1 MLWYERVPLPSI
13 STNAT
18 HGTAWTNTISV
29 DDMAA
34 VVAQFRLGAEIPGFR
49 SFFPLPL
56 CHIGCPTRLFATD
69 MPAMPSSPRSD
80 METDLTKLSSPRI
93 FLVRMLVFLVLC
105 ALIGIVLYKQ
115 IVVAFFANPGLN
127 ALIGAVLLIGIIL
140 SFRQVIRLYPEVRWV
155 NNFRIADPGLAVDRR
170 PTLLAP
176 MAAILGGERSGRMS
190 ISQQTMRHLLD
201 SIATRLD
208 EARDISRYMTGLLVF
223 LGLLGTFWGLIE
235 TVGSVG
241 KVIDGLKV
249 GGDAGAL
256 FDTLKEGLAAP
267 LGGMGIS
274 FSSSLFGLAGSLILG
289 FLDLQSSQAQNR
301 FYTDLEDWL
310 ATTVREYS
318 SGDGGAVA
326 VAGGSGNLQHAI
338 ERLRV
343 AVEEGAG
350 TRGTT
355 AAMANLA
362 EAIQGLVAHMRTE
375 QQMIREWADGQGEQN
390 REIKRLLERLARQP
404 EKS

>member
-1 MLWYERVPLPSI
+1 
-13 STNAT
+13 
-18 HGTAWTNTISV
+18 
-29 DDMAA
+29 MAS
-34 VVAQFRLGAEIPGFR
+34 GP
-49 SFFPLPL
+49 
-56 CHIGCPTRLFATD
+56 
-69 MPAMPSSPRSD
+69 SPRSA
-80 METDLTKLSSPRI
+80 MEIELTKLSSPRI
-93 FLVRMLVFLVLC
+93 FLVRMVVFLMLC
-105 ALIGIVLYKQ
+105 ALIAVVLYKQ
-115 IVVAFFANPGLN
+115 IVLAFFANPGLN
-127 ALIGAVLLIGIIL
+127 ALIGLVLLIGTIL
-140 SFRQVIRLYPEVRWV
+140 AFRQVIRLYPEVSWV
-155 NNFRIADPGLAVDRR
+155 NNFRIADPGLAIERR

-176 MAAILGGERSGRMS
+176 MAAILGGERTGRMT

-310 ATTVREYS
+310 ASTVSEYS
-318 SGDGGAVA
+318 GETAGAGGDLQGAV
-326 VAGGSGNLQHAI
+326 
-338 ERLRV
+338 ERLRS
-343 AVEEGAG
+343 AMEEGG
-350 TRGTT
+350 TSRGTT

-390 REIKRLLERLARQP
+390 REIKKLLERIARQP

>member
-1 MLWYERVPLPSI
+1 
-13 STNAT
+13 
-18 HGTAWTNTISV
+18 
-29 DDMAA
+29 
-34 VVAQFRLGAEIPGFR
+34 
-49 SFFPLPL
+49 
-56 CHIGCPTRLFATD
+56 
-69 MPAMPSSPRSD
+69 MPSGHPSRSD
-80 METDLTKLSSPRI
+80 MEIELSKLSSPRI

-105 ALIGIVLYKQ
+105 ALIMVVLYKQ
-115 IVVAFFANPGLN
+115 IITAFFANPGLN
-127 ALIGAVLLIGIIL
+127 ALIGGVLLIGIIL
-140 SFRQVIRLYPEVRWV
+140 SFRQVIRLYPEVAWV
-155 NNFRIADPGLAVDRR
+155 NNFRIADPGLAIDRR
-170 PTLLAP
+170 PKLLAP
-176 MAAILGGERSGRMS
+176 MAAILGGERSGRMT

-249 GGDAGAL
+249 GGDAGSL

-310 ATTVREYS
+310 ATTVREY
-318 SGDGGAVA
+318 GDGSGM
-326 VAGGSGNLQHAI
+326 GGEIQHAM
-338 ERLRV
+338 ERIRAV
-343 AVEEGAG
+343 VEEGG
-350 TRGTT
+350 GSRSTT

-390 REIKRLLERLARQP
+390 REIKKLLERIAKQP

>member
-1 MLWYERVPLPSI
+1 M
-13 STNAT
+13 
-18 HGTAWTNTISV
+18 
-29 DDMAA
+29 
-34 VVAQFRLGAEIPGFR
+34 
-49 SFFPLPL
+49 
-56 CHIGCPTRLFATD
+56 PTG
-69 MPAMPSSPRSD
+69 SSPRSA
-80 METDLTKLSSPRI
+80 MEIELAKLSSPRI

-105 ALIGIVLYKQ
+105 ALVAVVLYKQ
-115 IVVAFFANPGLN
+115 IVLAFFANPGLN
-127 ALIGAVLLIGIIL
+127 ALIGAVLFIGTIL
-140 SFRQVIRLYPEVRWV
+140 SFRQVIRLYPEVAWV
-155 NNFRIADPGLAVDRR
+155 NNFRIADPGLAVERH

-176 MAAILGGERSGRMS
+176 MAAILGGERTGRMS

-267 LGGMGIS
+267 LSGMGIS

-310 ATTVREYS
+310 ASTVRGYS
-318 SGDGGAVA
+318 GEGSTGGGVPTGELQAV
-326 VAGGSGNLQHAI
+326 V
-338 ERLRV
+338 ERLRLTL
-343 AVEEGAG
+343 EEGSAG
-350 TRGTT
+350 RGTT

-390 REIKRLLERLARQP
+390 REIKKLLERLARQ
-404 EKS
+404 EG

>member
-1 MLWYERVPLPSI
+1 M
-13 STNAT
+13 
-18 HGTAWTNTISV
+18 
-29 DDMAA
+29 
-34 VVAQFRLGAEIPGFR
+34 EI
-49 SFFPLPL
+49 
-56 CHIGCPTRLFATD
+56 
-69 MPAMPSSPRSD
+69 
-80 METDLTKLSSPRI
+80 ELTKLSSPRI

-105 ALIGIVLYKQ
+105 ALVAVVLYKQ
-115 IVVAFFANPGLN
+115 IIVAFFANPGLN
-127 ALIGAVLLIGIIL
+127 GLIGVVLLVGIIL
-140 SFRQVIRLYPEVRWV
+140 SFRQVIRLYPEIAWV
-155 NNFRIADPGLAVDRR
+155 NNFRIADPGLVIDRH

-176 MAAILGGERSGRMS
+176 MAALLGGERTGRIT

-310 ATTVREYS
+310 ATTVRQYG
-318 SGDGGAVA
+318 GDGA
-326 VAGGSGNLQHAI
+326 AGGDVGAAM
-338 ERLRV
+338 ERLRL
-343 AVEEGAG
+343 AVEDGG
-350 TRGTT
+350 GRGTT

-390 REIKRLLERLARQP
+390 REIRRLLERLAREP

>member
-1 MLWYERVPLPSI
+1 VRLKIGFPPTDER
-13 STNAT
+13 
-18 HGTAWTNTISV
+18 
-29 DDMAA
+29 
-34 VVAQFRLGAEIPGFR
+34 
-49 SFFPLPL
+49 
-56 CHIGCPTRLFATD
+56 
-69 MPAMPSSPRSD
+69 MPAGPVNRST
-80 METDLTKLSSPRI
+80 MQIELNKLSSPRI
-93 FLVRMLVFLVLC
+93 FLVRMLVFLVACVLV
-105 ALIGIVLYKQ
+105 GVVLYKQ
-115 IVVAFFANPGLN
+115 ITVAFFANPGLN
-127 ALIGAVLLIGIIL
+127 ALIGVVLAVGIIL
-140 SFRQVIRLYPEVRWV
+140 AFRQVIRLYPEVSWV
-155 NNFRIADPGLAVDRR
+155 NNFRIADPGLALDRH
-170 PTLLAP
+170 PKLLAP
-176 MAAILGGERSGRMS
+176 MAAILGGERTGRMT
-190 ISQQTMRHLLD
+190 ISQQTRRHLLD

-310 ATTVREYS
+310 ATTVRHYGS
-318 SGDGGAVA
+318 DSGTGDL
-326 VAGGSGNLQHAI
+326 SPILDK
-338 ERLRV
+338 LRA
-343 AVEEGAG
+343 AVEEGG
-350 TRGTT
+350 GRNNT

-390 REIKRLLERLARQP
+390 REIKKLLERLARQR